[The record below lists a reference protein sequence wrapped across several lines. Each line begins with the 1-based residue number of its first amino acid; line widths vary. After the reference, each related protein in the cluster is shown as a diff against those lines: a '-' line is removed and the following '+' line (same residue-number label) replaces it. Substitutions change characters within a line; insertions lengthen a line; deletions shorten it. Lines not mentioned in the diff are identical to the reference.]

1 MFGRNLR
8 RYQRQPQIAVFVLV
22 QPIMFVLLFRYVFG
36 GSIPTPGL
44 DYVQYLMPGI
54 IVQSV
59 TFSTI
64 GTAIGIAEDL
74 KGGMLD
80 RFRSLPMSRSAVLS
94 GRILADVLVSVVS
107 LVVMLAVAYL
117 VGFRITTGPLQALG
131 ALLLIVALSLAF
143 ARIAAYTGLALKEH
157 NTLRSEDMSHE
168 LRYVPENTSNVVRIE
183 SDLSDRRRGLL
194 LGCPC
199 PQLILYR
206 PPTGDIHHRTLID
219 DTILGFDATRRISD
233 PDRLAVESVHPLL
246 EPDDYVGVLEQL
258 RKMLPV
264 CNVHVHFI
272 RRELDHVG
280 LGLGTEELKERG
292 VRLGDRSVRERSIQG
307 DRD

>member
-1 MFGRNLR
+1 MSATTPTAVPTPSVPRQGLLAAAVDAWVMFGRNLR
-8 RYQRQPQIAVFVLV
+8 RYQRQPQIAVFVFI

-74 KGGMLD
+74 KGGMID

-117 VGFRITTGPLQALG
+117 VGFRITTGPLEALG
-131 ALLLIVALSLAF
+131 ALFLIVAFSLAF
-143 ARIAAYTGLALKEH
+143 AWIAAWIGLALKEPEAVQGAGFVWMFPLAFASSVFVLPATMPGWLQGFASH
-157 NTLRSEDMSHE
+157 N
-168 LRYVPENTSNVVRIE
+168 P
-183 SDLSDRRRGLL
+183 LS
-194 LGCPC
+194 
-199 PQLILYR
+199 
-206 PPTGDIHHRTLID
+206 
-219 DTILGFDATRRISD
+219 
-233 PDRLAVESVHPLL
+233 RLANAARSLTIGGYPCG
-246 EPDDYVGVLEQL
+246 PSLEQTTL
-258 RKMLPV
+258 CTGVADQALITLAWTVGIAAVFLPLAA
-264 CNVHVHFI
+264 
-272 RRELDHVG
+272 RMWKRLD
-280 LGLGTEELKERG
+280 
-292 VRLGDRSVRERSIQG
+292 
-307 DRD
+307 

>member
-1 MFGRNLR
+1 MSATTPTAVPTPSVPRQGLLAAAVDAWVMFGRNLR
-8 RYQRQPQIAVFVLV
+8 RYQRQPQIAVFVFI

-74 KGGMLD
+74 KGGMID

-117 VGFRITTGPLQALG
+117 VGFRITTGPLEALG
-131 ALLLIVALSLAF
+131 ALFLIVAFSLAF
-143 ARIAAYTGLALKEH
+143 AWIAAWIGLALKEPEAVQGAGFVWMFPLAFASSVFVLPATMPGWLQGFASH
-157 NTLRSEDMSHE
+157 N
-168 LRYVPENTSNVVRIE
+168 P
-183 SDLSDRRRGLL
+183 LS
-194 LGCPC
+194 
-199 PQLILYR
+199 
-206 PPTGDIHHRTLID
+206 
-219 DTILGFDATRRISD
+219 
-233 PDRLAVESVHPLL
+233 RLANAARSLTIGGYPCG
-246 EPDDYVGVLEQL
+246 PSLEQTTL
-258 RKMLPV
+258 CTGVADQALITLAWTAGIAAVFLPLAA
-264 CNVHVHFI
+264 
-272 RRELDHVG
+272 RMWKRLD
-280 LGLGTEELKERG
+280 
-292 VRLGDRSVRERSIQG
+292 
-307 DRD
+307 